1 MNTSSIDVH
10 NMDYQAREDF
20 LRQNSRILGELL
32 KKTVTHPSQFIEH
45 DTLAEFNI
53 SLKEFSLDSDID
65 AVPRFFK
72 PFPHDL
78 MEECFKHPQLVDD
91 LWWPPYDLD
100 HLAYFNE
107 PYDVARTLDRYHRYV
122 IAQWEKSPPGR
133 RMWHAR
139 K

>member
-1 MNTSSIDVH
+1 MNCSSIDVR
-10 NMDYQAREDF
+10 NMGYQARKAF

-32 KKTVTHPSQFIEH
+32 KKTVAHPSQFIEH
-45 DTLAEFNI
+45 EKLSEFNI
-53 SLKEFSLDSDID
+53 SLKEFSLDSDTD

-78 MEECFKHPQLVDD
+78 MEECFKHPQLADD

-107 PYDVARTLDRYHRYV
+107 PYDVARTLYEYHRYV
-122 IAQWEKSPPGR
+122 VAQLEENAPGR
-133 RMWHAR
+133 RMWQIR